1 MFTSDIGREKKKL
14 KTLFLTVASL
24 ILINQVYC
32 FSVRIRPD
40 TVVLNLPAGR
50 SVSGPTFVD
59 ISGVSAEVTK
69 VDIIFAFDTTG
80 SMGGIIDEMKAN
92 AITIMSDILA
102 MVPDTQFAVIS
113 YGDYPVPPYGYP
125 SSGDYP
131 YRLEQVLTSDQ
142 AAIQE
147 AINNLDASGGEDE
160 PEAYT
165 RAFYES
171 YAELIGET
179 NPTYGS
185 IGARPGAKRI
195 VIDFGDSI
203 PHDNNLNEGVPGKT
217 GTRDTGVDLGRDEIA
232 GTSDDL
238 DLQTVLSTMGS
249 LGVALLEVH
258 SSVSDVEYWQYWTGL
273 TGGGFAAVSSPS
285 DIHDAI
291 MTLLQTQMIGKI
303 RPMVSTIGYG
313 TWMSWDPTMYQDIQ
327 EKTYPFT
334 QTVSVPVGTQSGVHW
349 VVSGV
354 AVESGQIYG
363 TQNAIIFVLPETG
376 RYGKLLYTKNVVR
389 DVESGEITSTGN
401 IFIKDIE
408 TKSEVQI
415 TNYSSCIIRNPTFSG
430 DGSEIIYTSNIS
442 GSWKIYIINRGS
454 FVGNPDQGTIL
465 DNGNQHPYA
474 TLSPDKKLIAYVEIN
489 GLGCQL
495 SVYNRTTK
503 QKTLILN
510 NRNLQIF
517 DLTFINE
524 GMLAF
529 KGVYNGIQDIYT
541 VGLDGT
547 NLTNL
552 TNNTAITPQYG
563 RLTFGNVNTLFYAKR
578 VYTGFG
584 YGKWDLFIRNIYAGQ
599 EVNISNTAELDE
611 YDPKFVSTENF
622 WAGHVFYSGN
632 EIGIGHDCWSMRFAG
647 AWDSGIESVKMQW
660 TGSFTTTEYAG
671 QIDFISA
678 SALIPEAGRVINV
691 QDTRIVYTAGGN
703 KVIYRSDNDG
713 TNWDN
718 PGTAISTIS
727 VDKFVSDMDSTGG
740 KIIYGFDSVPQ
751 TLIRANHDGSGEVT
765 FAQGTSAG
773 NEIKDACWSPDGR
786 WVVFVKREKINKYGI
801 YAKMANQDTAQVDTP
816 LLTDISSTDV
826 QHPSFSPDGTMLVFS
841 KRDIGGTYDIYTLGI
856 KTDDGTS
863 IYPGTLKQI
872 TYTPAISEMQPSYS
886 PDGKKI
892 IFLSDNPA
900 GINQIYTTDT
910 NGSSRELVVEG
921 GQNLNI
927 NYPLFG
933 DVNVETNIYYIGYV
947 SDNPA
952 SGTRTIKIARLPKI
966 DPTPGDGENLA
977 TLYQDTGLEPTNDKF
992 IWGIKREKG
1001 TIVAQR
1007 NLSKRTAKNQDFQ
1020 YSVVID
1026 VDETI
1031 MLNGYTL
1038 EEIITADFLTSDIFV
1053 SIDGSAFSAP
1063 VVYDDSPSQGYR
1075 TIKIAFSPFQNGGVK
1090 DHTVRIKM
1098 KAPNST
1104 GIQPIEGD
1112 IKYMIDGIA
1121 NTAVISGNSS
1131 ISISSPFIPVD
1142 VYTLEN
1148 EEGSDGIIGD
1158 WDLLYAIDAWTNSR
1172 QLSGFGI
1179 KWPEDIENWDG
1190 ILLALIDIWASPAGT
1205 KGTHTGGS
1213 ASTASSVPGEYQ
1225 YIGLYVY
1232 TPPAVGKSEMY
1243 WTQGKWLE

>member
-1 MFTSDIGREKKKL
+1 MRKKMGL
-14 KTLFLTVASL
+14 MLIFLAGFFLCTLQ
-24 ILINQVYC
+24 QVYAREGTDLI
-32 FSVRIRPD
+32 FLMDGSGSMYGSPFD
-40 TVVLNLPAGR
+40 TEKEGLAKAIEDPNIIPRDG
-50 SVSGPTFVD
+50 SVSVTVIQFSGYGAQKVEVPPTIITSQAVAD
-59 ISGVSAEVTK
+59 QVAATIRNIVMISGLTY
-69 VDIIFAFDTTG
+69 FAD
-80 SMGGIIDEMKAN
+80 
-92 AITIMSDILA
+92 
-102 MVPDTQFAVIS
+102 
-113 YGDYPVPPYGYP
+113 
-125 SSGDYP
+125 
-131 YRLEQVLTSDQ
+131 
-142 AAIQE
+142 
-147 AINNLDASGGEDE
+147 AIN
-160 PEAYT
+160 
-165 RAFYES
+165 
-171 YAELIGET
+171 
-179 NPTYGS
+179 
-185 IGARPGAKRI
+185 
-195 VIDFGDSI
+195 
-203 PHDNNLNEGVPGKT
+203 
-217 GTRDTGVDLGRDEIA
+217 LG
-232 GTSDDL
+232 
-238 DLQTVLSTMGS
+238 
-249 LGVALLEVH
+249 
-258 SSVSDVEYWQYWTGL
+258 
-273 TGGGFAAVSSPS
+273 
-285 DIHDAI
+285 
-291 MTLLQTQMIGKI
+291 
-303 RPMVSTIGYG
+303 VSTIMNWQEHGTRQAINLITDGGNFDISETLAASDNAMSAGIDIINAIGVGLGVDIDNLWDIVQPHYPGYPDSAQRPTSSSTDYG
-313 TWMSWDPTMYQDIQ
+313 YVWSLTTWQEFLPVVAEKIAGEIIPPLPPVEVPETTEGLLLYVKDIYRQ
-327 EKTYPFT
+327 NREITRTGNLYIKN
-334 QTVSVPVGTQSGVHW
+334 TQS
-349 VVSGV
+349 
-354 AVESGQIYG
+354 
-363 TQNAIIFVLPETG
+363 
-376 RYGKLLYTKNVVR
+376 
-389 DVESGEITSTGN
+389 
-401 IFIKDIE
+401 
-408 TKSEVQI
+408 KSETQL
-415 TNYSSCIIRNPTFSG
+415 TGYSGIYIIRNPSFSSNG
-430 DGSEIIYTSNIS
+430 KEVIYTSNI
-442 GSWKIYIINRGS
+442 GGLWQIYIISKDR
-454 FVGNPDQGTIL
+454 FVGNASQGVVIN
-465 DNGNQHPYA
+465 NGNNHPYA
-474 TLSPDKKLIAYVEIN
+474 ALSPDDRHIVYVEEDSNGNTRLFSYNRISLTKGIVCNVRDLVIKDVEFINN
-489 GLGCQL
+489 GLV
-495 SVYNRTTK
+495 S
-503 QKTLILN
+503 
-510 NRNLQIF
+510 
-517 DLTFINE
+517 FI
-524 GMLAF
+524 
-529 KGVYNGIQDIYT
+529 GVYNGIQDIYT

-552 TNNTAITPQYG
+552 TNNVPLTPRYG
-563 RLTFGNVNTLFYAKR
+563 RIKSAWRYGARYII
-578 VYTGFG
+578 YTKAIFQGLE
-584 YGKWDLFIRNIYAGQ
+584 YGKQDIFRLDIDNLD
-599 EVNISNTAELDE
+599 EKNLTNTPELDE
-611 YDPKFVSTENF
+611 YDPVYRSIYDEKQGFM
-622 WAGHVFYSGN
+622 FYSAN
-632 EIGIGHDCWSMRFAG
+632 VMGIPLLNSADVWSAYYNSDDISNTNIALTF
-647 AWDSGIESVKMQW
+647 W

-713 TNWDN
+713 TNWNN

-1179 KWPEDIENWDG
+1179 KWPEDIGNWDG